1 MPVTPTDQPVGR
13 AGTQPIFIARAF
25 HIIALAVTPQHIPI
39 PIEPSTLADFCARHR
54 VRFLRVFGSVAR
66 GVDHPGS
73 DIDILIEF
81 HQGVDPDL
89 FELGGLQQDLTDL
102 FQRDVDLKTPEMF
115 SPANL
120 QRVLASSVLAFAA

>member
-1 MPVTPTDQPVGR
+1 MTP
-13 AGTQPIFIARAF
+13 AR
-25 HIIALAVTPQHIPI
+25 PPI
-39 PIEPSTLADFCARHR
+39 PIDPATLAAFCMHHR
-54 VRFLRVFGSVAR
+54 IRSLRVFGSVAR
-66 GVDHPGS
+66 GAAEPES

-81 HQGVDPDL
+81 HPGVDPDL

-102 FQRDVDLKTPEMF
+102 LNREVDLKTPEMF